1 MTDDVTGTPPRA
13 PGARRRRRSRLRR
26 ATGATVWGVLGL
38 VLGTALQYLLAS
50 RGVPAP
56 VVDQVVRALQDAMPR

>member
-1 MTDDVTGTPPRA
+1 
-13 PGARRRRRSRLRR
+13 
-26 ATGATVWGVLGL
+26 VLGL